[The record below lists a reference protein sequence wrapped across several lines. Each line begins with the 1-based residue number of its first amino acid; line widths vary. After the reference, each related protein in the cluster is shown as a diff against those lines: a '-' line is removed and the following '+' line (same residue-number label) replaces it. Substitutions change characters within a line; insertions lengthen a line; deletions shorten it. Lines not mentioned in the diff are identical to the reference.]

1 VGDINTKT
9 IKRKAKTDP
18 HSISNFLPEEQ
29 EGEQEGEGCCFHNRT
44 TMCGTGR
51 KRYEFTQVGGRRK
64 GKKGKSMVQ
73 APPPPPPLAVKPK
86 RKPMSQKEYC
96 SLYRCY

>member
-18 HSISNFLPEEQ
+18 HAIKNFLPEEQ
-29 EGEQEGEGCCFHNRT
+29 EGEQEGEGCCGTRRG
-44 TMCGTGR
+44 MCGTGK
-51 KRYEFTQVGGRRK
+51 KRYEFTQVGGRR

-73 APPPPPPLAVKPK
+73 APPPPPPPAVKPK